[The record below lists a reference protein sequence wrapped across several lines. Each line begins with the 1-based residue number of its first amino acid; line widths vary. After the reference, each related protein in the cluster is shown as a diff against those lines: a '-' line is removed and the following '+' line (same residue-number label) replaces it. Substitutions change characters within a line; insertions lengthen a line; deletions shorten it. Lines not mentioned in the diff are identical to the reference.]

1 MSIANYK
8 CHVTS
13 DAWCLFSRERW
24 SKTEIIGIWNVF
36 SPISLRISVVQTFVS
51 EDMR

>member
-24 SKTEIIGIWNVF
+24 SKTEQNKPNVTLF
-36 SPISLRISVVQTFVS
+36 LIDDFKLK
-51 EDMR
+51 